1 MGTVIRFAALGAAGV
16 PRPAQSHS
24 TLYRSTGPVDDAA
37 FQPRP
42 DLRAVRCWASSRSI
56 LFVMCLLI
64 ECFYARH
71 AEAELGPC
79 TTAAP
84 ATPNVISFVSDID
97 RSARWYRDNVGLAEA
112 SKPDIAER
120 HDNQV
125 REMTRNQAGVTL
137 IPFGGASGFSRD
149 VQMMCFLLERPPA
162 PSPGSPPLFLV
173 DPDGTSIELPAFPGP
188 VQQ

>member
-84 ATPNVISFVSDID
+84 TTPNVIVFVSDIE
-97 RSARWYRDNVGLAEA
+97 RSVRWYRDNVGLAEA
-112 SKPDIAER
+112 SEPDIAER
-120 HDNQV
+120 HDSQV
-125 REMTRNQAGVTL
+125 TVMARNRAGVAL
-137 IPFGGASGFSRD
+137 VSSGRTSRFSRD
-149 VQMMCFLLERPPA
+149 VQMVCFVLEGPPA
-162 PSPGSPPLFLV
+162 PPSGSPPLFLV
-173 DPDGTSIELPAFPGP
+173 DPDGTSIELPPSG
-188 VQQ
+188 QDRY

>member
-1 MGTVIRFAALGAAGV
+1 M

-37 FQPRP
+37 PRPRP
-42 DLRAVRCWASSRSI
+42 DLCAVRCWASSRSI
-56 LFVMCLLI
+56 LFVICLLI

-84 ATPNVISFVSDID
+84 TTPNVIVLVSDID
-97 RSARWYRDNVGLAEA
+97 RSVRRHRDNVGLAEA
-112 SKPDIAER
+112 SKPDIVER

-125 REMTRNQAGVTL
+125 MVMTRNQAGVTL
-137 IPFGGASGFSRD
+137 ISFGGASGFSRD
-149 VQMMCFLLERPPA
+149 VQMMCFLLEGPPA

>member
-16 PRPAQSHS
+16 PGPAQSHS

-84 ATPNVISFVSDID
+84 TTPKCNCVRIGYRAI
-97 RSARWYRDNVGLAEA
+97 RAWYRDNVGLAEA
-112 SKPDIAER
+112 SEPDIAER
-120 HDNQV
+120 HTTV
-125 REMTRNQAGVTL
+125 RLR
-137 IPFGGASGFSRD
+137 
-149 VQMMCFLLERPPA
+149 
-162 PSPGSPPLFLV
+162 
-173 DPDGTSIELPAFPGP
+173 
-188 VQQ
+188 